1 MFLRLDQID
10 REVIYCK
17 AAAAAAA
24 AHMQTWLYKS

>member
-24 AHMQTWLYKS
+24 HMQTWLYKS